1 MSDVLEALINFGVLA
16 GAIRIATPLLLA
28 ALGEM
33 VTERA
38 GILNL
43 GLEGTITVSAFG
55 SFVVAE
61 KADSLWLG
69 VVSGVAAGV
78 VLALLMAVL
87 VSSIKVEQV
96 VAGLALNLFGI
107 GMSFYLFRAIYPQS
121 GAGGE
126 MPQSGTFS
134 FTEIPVLSDIP
145 GLGEIVFSQ
154 HWLTYVAI
162 GACPVLWY
170 LLNRTQSGLEF
181 RSVGHN
187 PAACDMRGI
196 SVTTTQYLALAFG
209 GVMAGLAGAFLSVF
223 SSGLFFVDVAS
234 GRGWI
239 ALAIVIFGNWRIG
252 RILIG
257 SLFFGYLDAYQLSL
271 QARGVDV
278 PHQLLLALPFALT
291 IAALVVN
298 RRRSN
303 EPMHLGVPYFRGER

>member
-1 MSDVLEALINFGVLA
+1 MNDVLEALINVGVLA
-16 GAIRIATPLLLA
+16 SAIRIATPLLLA

-43 GLEGTITVSAFG
+43 GIEGTITVSAFG
-55 SFVVAE
+55 SFVVAD

-69 VVSGVAAGV
+69 VVSGVGAGI
-78 VLALLMAVL
+78 LLSLLMAVL

-107 GMSFYLFRAIYPQS
+107 GMAFYLFRAVYPQTGS
-121 GAGGE
+121 E
-126 MPQSGTFS
+126 MPRSDTFDHA
-134 FTEIPVLSDIP
+134 EIPLLSAIP
-145 GLGEIVFSQ
+145 AVGEVVFSQ
-154 HWLTYVAI
+154 HWLTYAAI
-162 GACPVLWY
+162 GCCPLLWWT
-170 LLNRTQSGLEF
+170 LNRTQFGLEL
-181 RSVGHN
+181 RSVGNN

-196 SVTTTQYLALAFG
+196 NVTGMQYLALMFG
-209 GVMAGLAGAFLSVF
+209 GLMAGLAGAFLSVF
-223 SSGLFFVDVAS
+223 LSGLFFVDVAA

-252 RILIG
+252 RILAG

-298 RRRSN
+298 RRRSH
-303 EPMHLGVPYFRGER
+303 EPLHLGVPYFRGER

>member
-1 MSDVLEALINFGVLA
+1 MSDVLEALINLGVLA
-16 GAIRIATPLLLA
+16 SAIRIATPLLLA

-38 GILNL
+38 GVLNL
-43 GLEGTITVSAFG
+43 GLEGTITVAAFG
-55 SFVVAE
+55 SFVVAD

-69 VVSGVAAGV
+69 VLSGIGAGV
-78 VLALLMAVL
+78 LLALLMAML
-87 VSSIKVEQV
+87 VSTIKVEQV

-107 GMSFYLFRAIYPQS
+107 GMSFYLFRAFYPQS
-121 GAGGE
+121 GGGE
-126 MPQSGTFS
+126 TPRSDTFD
-134 FTEIPVLSDIP
+134 FAEVPLLSDIP
-145 GLGEIVFSQ
+145 GLGEVVFSQ

-162 GACPVLWY
+162 LTCPVLWFS
-170 LLNRTQSGLEF
+170 LNRTQFGLEL
-181 RSVGHN
+181 RSVGNN

-196 SVTTTQYLALAFG
+196 SVARMQYLALAFG
-209 GVMAGLAGAFLSVF
+209 GAMAGLAGVFLSVF
-223 SSGLFFVDVAS
+223 LSGLFFVDVAS

-257 SLFFGYLDAYQLSL
+257 ALFFGYLDAYQLSL

-291 IAALVVN
+291 ILALVVN
-298 RRRSN
+298 RRRSH
-303 EPMHLGVPYFRGER
+303 EPLHLGAPYFRGER